1 MREMALQ
8 NGQLPSGF
16 HEVPHAPPPPP
27 LSADDT
33 DIDILDLSMELNAT
47 SINDM
52 PGNLDEHG
60 MERVPMAD
68 PGLQVRR

>member
-1 MREMALQ
+1 
-8 NGQLPSGF
+8 
-16 HEVPHAPPPPP
+16 
-27 LSADDT
+27 
-33 DIDILDLSMELNAT
+33 MELNAT